1 MQSRYGCPLQQKG
14 LKKGKKMVT
23 TFSQAWAK
31 AQLCD
36 YSGLFA
42 SEDLYGRQYSGKQSG
57 YSTPHRKLTPHL
69 MSFSEVDACSSTLA
83 VRPVQTI

>member
-1 MQSRYGCPLQQKG
+1 MA
-14 LKKGKKMVT
+14 T

-42 SEDLYGRQYSGKQSG
+42 SEDLYERRYSGKQSG
-57 YSTPHRKLTPHL
+57 YSTPHLKLTPLEHL
-69 MSFSEVDACSSTLA
+69 MSFSEFDACSSTLA
-83 VRPVQTI
+83 VAWFKR